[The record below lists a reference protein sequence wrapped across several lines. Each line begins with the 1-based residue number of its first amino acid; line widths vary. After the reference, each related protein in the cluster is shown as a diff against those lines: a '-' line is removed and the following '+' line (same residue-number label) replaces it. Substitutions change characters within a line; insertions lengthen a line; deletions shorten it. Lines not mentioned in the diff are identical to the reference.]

1 MLVGAGLIG
10 ESAMD
15 ILSIV
20 LIVFGILELSNVLML
35 YLTPETRRG
44 NGMGVFKAYEKSK
57 CMKQN

>member
-1 MLVGAGLIG
+1 
-10 ESAMD
+10 MD

-44 NGMGVFKAYEKSK
+44 NGMGMFKAYEKSK